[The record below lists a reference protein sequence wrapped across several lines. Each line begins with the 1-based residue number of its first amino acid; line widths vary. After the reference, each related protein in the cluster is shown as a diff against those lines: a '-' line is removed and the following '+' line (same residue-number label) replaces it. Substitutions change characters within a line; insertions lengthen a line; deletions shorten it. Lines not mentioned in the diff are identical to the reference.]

1 MPNCANRNVGSVAL
15 RWGCYSLNAFITSS
29 APVVAPTLR
38 PARLEDYQDIVRL
51 GLTYS
56 LDVPSYEDW
65 SALWPDNPLR
75 ARCGKD
81 FPIGW
86 VLVLPDGEIVG
97 TMGTVRARY
106 TFHGDDLISA
116 VSRAWFVTLP
126 YRGFALQL
134 MDEYLN
140 QPGVDLFVN
149 NAVSAP
155 ALETFA
161 QFCEP
166 IPLGQWDCASYWTS
180 VDFFNG
186 SRALQETVGGPIL
199 KTRNS
204 VTLDSIDRF
213 DSRFDAFWS
222 ELVALNSTKLIAER
236 TSTALSWHFA
246 APMRKGRLWVIT
258 ASRNGRLLAYCTLT
272 RQDHAFRLPALP
284 HGDDARLPAMRLVD
298 YQSIEPDV
306 DFLPALLDV
315 ALKRCVVQDVSIL
328 ENLGRGVRK
337 MRVVDEC
344 APYRENLGNWKFFYR
359 AANGNLGAA
368 LSDPRAWDP
377 SAYDGDASFE

>member
-1 MPNCANRNVGSVAL
+1 MLGSLAL
-15 RWGCYSLNAFITSS
+15 RRGCHALNASVKS
-29 APVVAPTLR
+29 GAVASPTLR
-38 PARLEDYQDIVRL
+38 PARFEDYRDIVRL

-65 SALWPDNPLR
+65 SALWLDNPLR
-75 ARCGKD
+75 AQCGKD

-86 VLVLPDGEIVG
+86 VLVLPDGEMVG

-106 TFHGDDLISA
+106 AFRGDDLISA
-116 VSRAWFVTLP
+116 VSRAWFVTVP
-126 YRGFALQL
+126 YRGFALEL

-140 QPGVDLFVN
+140 QPGVDLFIN

-166 IPLGQWDCASYWTS
+166 IPLGQWDCASYWTIANS
-180 VDFFNG
+180 LDG
-186 SRALQETVGGPIL
+186 SRSLHEASCGTRPKI
-199 KTRNS
+199 RNS
-204 VTLDSIDRF
+204 FTTDSTDRF
-213 DSRFDAFWS
+213 DSRFDAFWG
-222 ELVALNSTKLIAER
+222 ELVKLNTEKLVAER
-236 TSTALSWHFA
+236 TSAALCWHFA
-246 APMRKGRLWVIT
+246 APMRKGRLWILT

-284 HGDDARLPAMRLVD
+284 HGDAARLPAMRLVD
-298 YQSIEPDV
+298 YQSIEPEV

-315 ALKRCVVQDVSIL
+315 ALKRCIAQDVSIL
-328 ENLGRGVRK
+328 ENLGCGVPK

-344 APYRENLGNWKFFYR
+344 APDRKDLGNWKFFYR
-359 AANGNLGAA
+359 VASAKLGAD
-368 LSDPRAWDP
+368 LCDPTVWDP